1 MYADDT
7 VYVLTFHTKSNPK
20 KMRFDCITPHG
31 YEDAVAKLRKRIG
44 EEPIV
49 DKWHSE
55 DVI

>member
-20 KMRFDCITPHG
+20 QMRFDCITPYG